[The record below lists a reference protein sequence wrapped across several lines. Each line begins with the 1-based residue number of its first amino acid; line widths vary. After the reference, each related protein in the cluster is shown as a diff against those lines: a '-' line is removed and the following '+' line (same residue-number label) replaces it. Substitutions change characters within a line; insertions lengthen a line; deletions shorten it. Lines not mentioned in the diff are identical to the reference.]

1 MFDCGAG
8 SHFFLPADRHFICI
22 IFTLTLSKYI
32 CVGKQKKGAPG
43 DGVDCPC
50 RQAAGDIFTVQPAG
64 AYGQSFI
71 NDPDYAHWHLGFDG
85 GVKV

>member
-1 MFDCGAG
+1 M
-8 SHFFLPADRHFICI
+8 
-22 IFTLTLSKYI
+22 
-32 CVGKQKKGAPG
+32 GKQKKGAPG
-43 DGVDCPC
+43 DGVGCPC